1 MKLNKVQLEAVTS
14 IDKDVTLMAGA
25 GTGKTRVLT
34 SRFINIVKIYH
45 DPKKILAITFTKKA
59 AEEMLGRISKELV
72 DENIDFEEKDL
83 NIMTIH
89 SFALEIVKNYSYL
102 IGINP
107 NFSILD
113 DGKVGEMLENAVK
126 VSLNNITSKEFQ
138 RYLIDFKTNPFEE
151 RKIFRDLYLD
161 FRNKD
166 LDFPDILN
174 KSLNFNKS
182 SKNSDELFLLL
193 DDFRKVSGSKFKNF
207 YDDNI
212 EEIKKTE
219 NLDLEALN
227 SIEENLGS
235 ASKYEDK
242 IENIVDLIHDLKKNL
257 EIKNK
262 GYYQVIIEILKEI
275 DKNYSKEK
283 RELKALDYDD
293 IISYTHLILSD
304 DKFNKSLKERY
315 SYILVDEYQ
324 DTNEIQNEIIN
335 TFVDSNLFIVG
346 DPKQSIYA
354 FRGTDLK
361 SYFNFSNKIKNRGI
375 SLVMNK
381 NYRSDGK
388 IINFINSTFENLIE
402 SYEEMD
408 FDFES
413 GGDVYKYDAEDNNE
427 IADLVLDLLKKF
439 EEKEVAIL
447 SRSNAQIDEISRILS
462 LRNISFNKGERSLE
476 EIEVLKVTKNILST
490 IYSPEDFLNTLALF
504 NSPILNFNFKD
515 LVKILNLGLDNV
527 PALLDLKCDDE
538 NINKFIKFLNKLKEE
553 SKLLLFDEMIEE
565 IMNYFYDLK
574 TLKKIDW
581 EYLYKFK
588 ERARD
593 YLEDKDKDYR
603 SFEKYILTLSFDDLE
618 DGINLLTIHK
628 SKGLEFDAVIISHM
642 DRGKK
647 LGQNKKIIVDREL
660 GLALKSDFSDY
671 RYRTINEKLRAVDRE
686 EEKRVLYVAMT
697 RAKKELILF
706 GNYKKYKSDS
716 YFDLLDKKIK
726 IKEYELSDEIEKEIS
741 AKSYSELDLDYNFEN
756 RIREYYTVTDFLNF
770 KRSPIDFYKK
780 YFLGIDEYTLGQGK
794 TQVMDPKRLG
804 SIVHLFA
811 QIHSN
816 KDANKDNIDEFL
828 KEIFEYYE
836 EEINEDKLNISRELS
851 LNYLEME
858 EKNIIDKE
866 LLFYYDLDGFLVKGF
881 IDQVIKID
889 GVYYIVDLK
898 TSDMDIDYIKS
909 SYENQLILYS
919 AIYEKLYKVK
929 VKAAYI
935 FDLRGKKKI
944 NIEINDEKNKIIME
958 EFLNYIKF
966 IRSHRNY
973 KDYLKF

>member
-34 SRFINIVKIYH
+34 SRFINIVKNNH

-72 DENIDFEEKDL
+72 DENIDFEEKNL

-113 DGKVGEMLENAVK
+113 DGKAGEMLENAVK
-126 VSLNNITSKEFQ
+126 VSLNNITSEEFQ

-151 RKIFRDLYLD
+151 RKVFRDLYLD

-166 LDFPDILN
+166 LDFSDILN

-207 YDDNI
+207 YDENI
-212 EEIKKTE
+212 DEIKNTE
-219 NLDLEALN
+219 RLDLEALN

-262 GYYQVIIEILKEI
+262 EYYQVIIEILKEL

-527 PALLDLKCDDE
+527 SALLDLKCDDA

-618 DGINLLTIHK
+618 EGINLLTIHK
-628 SKGLEFDAVIISHM
+628 SKGLEFDVVIISHM

-647 LGQNKKIIVDREL
+647 LGQNKRIIVDREL

-671 RYRTINEKLRAVDRE
+671 RYRTINEKLRAVDME

-697 RAKKELILF
+697 RAKKELILY

-794 TQVMDPKRLG
+794 IQVMDPKRLG

-866 LLFYYDLDGFLVKGF
+866 LLFYYDLEGFLVKGF

-889 GVYYIVDLK
+889 GDYYIVDLK
-898 TSDMDIDYIKS
+898 TSDMDLDYIKS

-929 VKAAYI
+929 VKSAYI

>member
-34 SRFINIVKIYH
+34 SRFINIVKNYH

-113 DGKVGEMLENAVK
+113 DGKIEEMLENAVK

-151 RKIFRDLYLD
+151 RKVFIDLYLD

-166 LDFPDILN
+166 LDFSDILN

-182 SKNSDELFLLL
+182 SKSSKELFLLL

-242 IENIVDLIHDLKKNL
+242 IENIVDLIHDLKKNF

-527 PALLDLKCDDE
+527 SALLDLKCDDA

-603 SFEKYILTLSFDDLE
+603 SFEKYLLTLSFDDLE
-618 DGINLLTIHK
+618 EGINLLTIHK
-628 SKGLEFDAVIISHM
+628 SKGLEFDVVIISHM

-647 LGQNKKIIVDREL
+647 LGQVRKIIVDREL

-706 GNYKKYKSDS
+706 GNLKKYKSDS
-716 YFDLLDKKIK
+716 YFDLLDRDIK
-726 IKEYELSDEIEKEIS
+726 IKEYKLSDEIEKEIS

-780 YFLGIDEYTLGQGK
+780 YFLGIDEYTLGEGK
-794 TQVMDPKRLG
+794 IQVMDPKRLG

-889 GVYYIVDLK
+889 GDYYIVDLK

>member
-34 SRFINIVKIYH
+34 SRFINIVKNNH

-113 DGKVGEMLENAVK
+113 DGKAGEMLENAVK

-138 RYLIDFKTNPFEE
+138 RYLIEFKTNPFEE
-151 RKIFRDLYLD
+151 RKVFRDLYLD
-161 FRNKD
+161 FRNKN
-166 LDFPDILN
+166 LDFSDILN

-182 SKNSDELFLLL
+182 SKSSKELFLLL

-207 YDDNI
+207 YDENI
-212 EEIKKTE
+212 DEIKNTE
-219 NLDLEALN
+219 RLDLEALN

-439 EEKEVAIL
+439 EDKEVAIL

-527 PALLDLKCDDE
+527 SALLDLKCDDA

-565 IMNYFYDLK
+565 IMKYFYDLK

-618 DGINLLTIHK
+618 EGINLLTIHK

-660 GLALKSDFSDY
+660 GLAIKSDFSDY

-741 AKSYSELDLDYNFEN
+741 SKSYSKLDLDYNFEN

-794 TQVMDPKRLG
+794 IQVMDPKRLG

-889 GVYYIVDLK
+889 GDYYIVDLK

-929 VKAAYI
+929 VKSAYI

>member
-34 SRFINIVKIYH
+34 SRFINIVKINN

-72 DENIDFEEKDL
+72 EENIDFEEKDL

-89 SFALEIVKNYSYL
+89 SFALEIVRNYSYL

-107 NFSILD
+107 NFTILD
-113 DGKVGEMLENAVK
+113 DGKAGEMLENAVK
-126 VSLNNITSKEFQ
+126 ASLNNIRDEKFK

-151 RKIFRDLYLD
+151 RKVFRDLYLD

-166 LDFPDILN
+166 LDFSDILN
-174 KSLNFNKS
+174 RSLNFNKTSKS
-182 SKNSDELFLLL
+182 SDDLFLLL
-193 DDFRKVSGSKFKNF
+193 DDFRKVSGNKFKNF

-219 NLDLEALN
+219 NLDLEILK

-242 IENIVDLIHDLKKNL
+242 IKNIVDLIHELKKNF

-262 GYYQVIIEILKEI
+262 EYYEIIIEILKEI
-275 DKNYSKEK
+275 DKNYSREK
-283 RELKALDYDD
+283 RDIRALDYDD

-304 DKFNKSLKERY
+304 ERFKKNLKDRY

-335 TFVDSNLFIVG
+335 TFADSNLFIVG

-361 SYFNFSNKIKNRGI
+361 SYYSFSDKIKNRGI

-408 FDFES
+408 YDFES
-413 GGDVYKYDAEDNNE
+413 GGDVYQYDTEDNNE

-439 EEKEVAIL
+439 DEKEIAIL

-462 LRNISFNKGERSLE
+462 LRNIAFNKGERSLE
-476 EIEVLKVTKNILST
+476 EIEVLKVTKNILSS

-504 NSPILNFNFKD
+504 NSPLLNFNFKD
-515 LVKILNLGLDNV
+515 LVKILNLGIDKTS
-527 PALLDLKCDDE
+527 ALLDLKCDDE
-538 NINKFIKFLNKLKEE
+538 NINSFIKFLNKLKEK
-553 SKLLLFDEMIEE
+553 SKVLLFDEMIEE
-565 IMNYFYDLK
+565 IMNYFYGLK

-588 ERARD
+588 EIARD
-593 YLEDKDKDYR
+593 YLEEKQEDYR
-603 SFEKYILTLSFDDLE
+603 SFEKYLLTLSFDDLE
-618 DGINLLTIHK
+618 EGINLLTIHK

-647 LGQNKKIIVDREL
+647 LGQARKIIVDREL

-671 RYRTINEKLRAVDRE
+671 RYKTINEKLRDVDRE

-697 RAKKELILF
+697 RAKRELILF
-706 GNYKKYKSDS
+706 GNLKKYKSDS
-716 YFDLLDKKIK
+716 YFDLLDRDIK
-726 IKEYELSDEIEKEIS
+726 IKEYEFSREIKEDLPKKKY
-741 AKSYSELDLDYNFEN
+741 AYLDLDLNFEN

-780 YFLGIDEYTLGQGK
+780 YFLGIDDYTLGQGK
-794 TQVMDPKRLG
+794 TQVMDPKTLG

-816 KDANKDNIDEFL
+816 KDANKNNIDEYL

-836 EEINEDKLNISRELS
+836 EEIDEDKLNIARELS

-858 EKNIIDKE
+858 EENIIDKE
-866 LLFYYDLDGFLVKGF
+866 LLFYYDLEGYLVKGF
-881 IDQVIKID
+881 IDQVIKINGD
-889 GVYYIVDLK
+889 YYIVDLK
-898 TSDMDIDYIKS
+898 TSDMDLDYIKS
-909 SYENQLILYS
+909 SYENQLVLYS
-919 AIYEKLYKVK
+919 AIYEKFYKVK

-935 FDLRGKKKI
+935 FDLRGKNKI
-944 NIEINDEKNKIIME
+944 DIEINEEKSKLVME

-966 IRSHRNY
+966 IRSHTNY

>member
-34 SRFINIVKIYH
+34 SRFINIVKNNN

-72 DENIDFEEKDL
+72 EENIDFEEKDL

-89 SFALEIVKNYSYL
+89 SFALEIVRNYSYL

-107 NFSILD
+107 NFTILD
-113 DGKVGEMLENAVK
+113 DGKAGEMLENAVK
-126 VSLNNITSKEFQ
+126 ASLNNIRDEKFK

-151 RKIFRDLYLD
+151 RRLFADLYGD
-161 FRNKD
+161 FRNKN
-166 LDFPDILN
+166 LDFSDILSR
-174 KSLNFNKS
+174 SLNFNNTSKS
-182 SKNSDELFLLL
+182 SDELFLLL
-193 DDFRKVSGSKFKNF
+193 DDFRKVSGNKFKKF

-219 NLDLEALN
+219 NLDLEILN

-235 ASKYEDK
+235 ASKYENK
-242 IENIVDLIHDLKKNL
+242 IKNIEDLIHELKKNL

-262 GYYQVIIEILKEI
+262 EYYEIIIEILKEI
-275 DKNYSKEK
+275 DKNYSREK
-283 RELKALDYDD
+283 RDIKALDYDD
-293 IISYTHLILSD
+293 IISYTHLILRD
-304 DKFNKSLKERY
+304 ERFKKNLKGRY

-335 TFVDSNLFIVG
+335 TFADSNLFIVG

-361 SYFNFSNKIKNRGI
+361 SYYSFSDKIKNRGI

-408 FDFES
+408 YDFES
-413 GGDVYKYDAEDNNE
+413 GGNVYQYDTEDNNE

-439 EEKEVAIL
+439 GEKEIAIL

-476 EIEVLKVTKNILST
+476 EIEVLKVTKNILSS

-515 LVKILNLGLDNV
+515 LVKILNLGIDKTS
-527 PALLDLKCDDE
+527 ALLDLKCDDE
-538 NINKFIKFLNKLKEE
+538 NINSFIKFLNKLKEK
-553 SKLLLFDEMIEE
+553 SKVLLFDEMIEE
-565 IMNYFYDLK
+565 IMNYFYGLK

-588 ERARD
+588 EIARD
-593 YLEDKDKDYR
+593 YLEEKQEDYR
-603 SFEKYILTLSFDDLE
+603 SFEKYLLTLSFDDLE
-618 DGINLLTIHK
+618 EGINLLTIHK
-628 SKGLEFDAVIISHM
+628 SKGLEFDVVIISHM

-647 LGQNKKIIVDREL
+647 LGQVRKIIVDREL

-706 GNYKKYKSDS
+706 GNLKKYKSDS
-716 YFDLLDKKIK
+716 YFDLLDRDIK
-726 IKEYELSDEIEKEIS
+726 IKDYEFSREKKEDIPKKKY
-741 AKSYSELDLDYNFEN
+741 AYLDLDLNFEN

-780 YFLGIDEYTLGQGK
+780 YFLGIDDYTLGQGK
-794 TQVMDPKRLG
+794 TQVMDPKTLG

-816 KDANKDNIDEFL
+816 KDANKNNIDEYL

-836 EEINEDKLNISRELS
+836 EEIDEDKLNIARELS

-858 EKNIIDKE
+858 EENIIDKE
-866 LLFYYDLDGFLVKGF
+866 LLFYYDLEGYLVKGF

-889 GVYYIVDLK
+889 GDYYIVDLK
-898 TSDMDIDYIKS
+898 TSDMDLDYIKS
-909 SYENQLILYS
+909 SYENQLVLYS

-935 FDLRGKKKI
+935 FDLRGKNKI
-944 NIEINDEKNKIIME
+944 DIEINEGKSKLVME

-966 IRSHRNY
+966 IRSHTNY

>member
-34 SRFINIVKIYH
+34 SRFINIVKNNH

-113 DGKVGEMLENAVK
+113 DGKAGEMLENAVK

-151 RKIFRDLYLD
+151 RKVFRDLYLD

-166 LDFPDILN
+166 LDFSDILN

-182 SKNSDELFLLL
+182 SKSSDELFLLL

-219 NLDLEALN
+219 KLDLEALN

-242 IENIVDLIHDLKKNL
+242 IKSIVDLIHDLKKNL

-408 FDFES
+408 FDFE
-413 GGDVYKYDAEDNNE
+413 GDGDVYKYDAEDNNE

-527 PALLDLKCDDE
+527 SALLDLKCDDA

-565 IMNYFYDLK
+565 IMKYFYDLK

-603 SFEKYILTLSFDDLE
+603 SFEKYILTLRFDDLE
-618 DGINLLTIHK
+618 EGINLLTIHK

-741 AKSYSELDLDYNFEN
+741 AKSYSELDLEYNFEN

-794 TQVMDPKRLG
+794 IQVMDPKRLG

-889 GVYYIVDLK
+889 GDYYIVDLK

-944 NIEINDEKNKIIME
+944 NIEINDEKNKIVME

>member
-34 SRFINIVKIYH
+34 SRFINIVKNNH

-126 VSLNNITSKEFQ
+126 VSLNSITSKEFQ

-151 RKIFRDLYLD
+151 RKVFRDLYLD

-166 LDFPDILN
+166 LDFSDILN

-182 SKNSDELFLLL
+182 SKSSKELFLLL

-219 NLDLEALN
+219 NLDLEALK

-413 GGDVYKYDAEDNNE
+413 GGAVYKYDAEDNNE

-447 SRSNAQIDEISRILS
+447 SRSNAQIDEISRILT

-527 PALLDLKCDDE
+527 SALLDLKCDDA

-588 ERARD
+588 ERAKD
-593 YLEDKDKDYR
+593 FLEDKDKDYR

-618 DGINLLTIHK
+618 EGINLLTIHK

-741 AKSYSELDLDYNFEN
+741 AKSYSELDLEYNFEN

-794 TQVMDPKRLG
+794 IQVMDPKRLG

-889 GVYYIVDLK
+889 GDYYIVDLK

>member
-34 SRFINIVKIYH
+34 SRFLNIVKNNH

-72 DENIDFEEKDL
+72 EENIDFEEKDL

-89 SFALEIVKNYSYL
+89 SFALEIVRNYSYL

-107 NFSILD
+107 NFTILD
-113 DGKVGEMLENAVK
+113 DGKAGEMLENAVK
-126 VSLNNITSKEFQ
+126 ASLNNIRDEKFK

-151 RKIFRDLYLD
+151 RKLFADLYGD
-161 FRNKD
+161 FRNKN
-166 LDFPDILN
+166 LDFSDILSR
-174 KSLNFNKS
+174 SLNFNKT
-182 SKNSDELFLLL
+182 SKSSDELFLLL
-193 DDFRKVSGSKFKNF
+193 DDFRIVSGSKFKKF

-212 EEIKKTE
+212 EEIKNTE
-219 NLDLEALN
+219 NLDLEILN

-235 ASKYEDK
+235 SSKFEDK
-242 IENIVDLIHDLKKNL
+242 IKNIVDLIHELKKNL

-262 GYYQVIIEILKEI
+262 EYYEIIIEILKEI
-275 DKNYSKEK
+275 DRNYSREK
-283 RELKALDYDD
+283 RYIKALDYDD

-304 DKFNKSLKERY
+304 ERFKKNLKGRY

-335 TFVDSNLFIVG
+335 TFADSNLFIVG

-361 SYFNFSNKIKNRGI
+361 SYYSFSDKIKKRGI

-408 FDFES
+408 FDYES
-413 GGDVYKYDAEDNNE
+413 GGDVYQYDTVDNNE

-439 EEKEVAIL
+439 EEKEIAIL

-504 NSPILNFNFKD
+504 NSPLLNFKFKD
-515 LVKILNLGLDNV
+515 LVKILNLGIDKV
-527 PALLDLKCDDE
+527 SDLLDLNCNDA
-538 NINKFIKFLNKLKEE
+538 NINSFIKFLNKLKEK
-553 SKLLLFDEMIEE
+553 SKVLLFDEMIEE

-588 ERARD
+588 EMSREF
-593 YLEDKDKDYR
+593 LEEKEEDYR
-603 SFEKYILTLSFDDLE
+603 SFEKYLLTLSFEDLE
-618 DGINLLTIHK
+618 EGINLLTIHK

-647 LGQNKKIIVDREL
+647 LGQVRKIIVDREL
-660 GLALKSDFSDY
+660 GLAIKSDFSDY
-671 RYRTINEKLRAVDRE
+671 RYRAINEKLRDVDRE

-697 RAKKELILF
+697 RAKRELILF
-706 GNYKKYKSDS
+706 GNLKKYKSDS
-716 YFDLLDKKIK
+716 YFDLLDRDIK
-726 IKEYELSDEIEKEIS
+726 IKEYEFSKDIKENIP
-741 AKSYSELDLDYNFEN
+741 KKKYPYLDLDLNFEN

-780 YFLGIDEYTLGQGK
+780 YFLGIDDYTLGQGK
-794 TQVMDPKRLG
+794 IQVMDPKTLG

-811 QIHSN
+811 QIHSK
-816 KDANKDNIDEFL
+816 KDTNKDNIDEYL
-828 KEIFEYYE
+828 KDIFEYYE
-836 EEINEDKLNISRELS
+836 EEIDEDKLNIARELS
-851 LNYLEME
+851 LNYLDME
-858 EKNIIDKE
+858 EENIIDKE
-866 LLFYYDLDGFLVKGF
+866 LLFYYDLEGFLVKGF

-889 GVYYIVDLK
+889 GEYSIVDLK
-898 TSDMDIDYIKS
+898 TSDMDLDYIKS
-909 SYENQLILYS
+909 SYENQLVLYS

-935 FDLRGKKKI
+935 FDLRGKNKI
-944 NIEINDEKNKIIME
+944 DIEINEEKSKLVME

-966 IRSHRNY
+966 IRSHTNY

>member
-34 SRFINIVKIYH
+34 SRFINIVKNNH

-113 DGKVGEMLENAVK
+113 DGKAGEMLENAVK

-138 RYLIDFKTNPFEE
+138 RYLIEFKTNPFEE
-151 RKIFRDLYLD
+151 RKVFRDLYLD
-161 FRNKD
+161 FRNKN
-166 LDFPDILN
+166 LDFSDILN

-182 SKNSDELFLLL
+182 SKSSKELFLLL

-207 YDDNI
+207 YDENI
-212 EEIKKTE
+212 DEIKNTE
-219 NLDLEALN
+219 RLDLEALN

-439 EEKEVAIL
+439 EDKEVAIL

-527 PALLDLKCDDE
+527 SAILDLKCDDA

-565 IMNYFYDLK
+565 IMKYFYDLK

-618 DGINLLTIHK
+618 EGINLLTIHK

-660 GLALKSDFSDY
+660 GLAIKSDFSDY

-741 AKSYSELDLDYNFEN
+741 SKSYSKLDLDYNFEN

-794 TQVMDPKRLG
+794 IQVMDPKRLG

-889 GVYYIVDLK
+889 GDYYIVDLK

-929 VKAAYI
+929 VKSAYI

>member
-34 SRFINIVKIYH
+34 SRFINIVKNNH

-113 DGKVGEMLENAVK
+113 DGKAGEMLENAVK
-126 VSLNNITSKEFQ
+126 VSLNNITSKEYQ

-151 RKIFRDLYLD
+151 RKVFRDLYLD

-166 LDFPDILN
+166 LDFSDILN

-182 SKNSDELFLLL
+182 SKSSDELFLLL
-193 DDFRKVSGSKFKNF
+193 DDFRKVSGNKFKNF
-207 YDDNI
+207 YDENI
-212 EEIKKTE
+212 DEIKNTE
-219 NLDLEALN
+219 RLDLEALN

-361 SYFNFSNKIKNRGI
+361 SYFNFSNKLKNRGI

-413 GGDVYKYDAEDNNE
+413 GGDVYKYDTEDNNE

-527 PALLDLKCDDE
+527 SALLDLKCDDA

-593 YLEDKDKDYR
+593 YLKDKDKDYR

-618 DGINLLTIHK
+618 EGINLLTIHK

-726 IKEYELSDEIEKEIS
+726 IKEYELSDEIGKEIS

-794 TQVMDPKRLG
+794 IQVMDPKRLG

-816 KDANKDNIDEFL
+816 IDANKDNIDEFL

-889 GVYYIVDLK
+889 GDYYIVDLK

-929 VKAAYI
+929 VKSAYI

-958 EFLNYIKF
+958 EFLDYIKF

>member
-34 SRFINIVKIYH
+34 SRFINIVKNNH

-72 DENIDFEEKDL
+72 EENIDFEEKDL

-89 SFALEIVKNYSYL
+89 SFALEIVRNYSYL

-107 NFSILD
+107 NFTILD
-113 DGKVGEMLENAVK
+113 DGKAGEMLENAVK
-126 VSLNNITSKEFQ
+126 ASLNNIRDEKFK

-151 RKIFRDLYLD
+151 RKLFADLYGD
-161 FRNKD
+161 FRNKN
-166 LDFPDILN
+166 LDFSDILSM
-174 KSLNFNKS
+174 SLNFNKT
-182 SKNSDELFLLL
+182 SKSSDELFLLL
-193 DDFRKVSGSKFKNF
+193 DDFRKVSGNKFKKF

-212 EEIKKTE
+212 YEIKNTE
-219 NLDLEALN
+219 NLDLEILN

-235 ASKYEDK
+235 SSKYEDK
-242 IENIVDLIHDLKKNL
+242 IKKIVDLIHELKKNL

-262 GYYQVIIEILKEI
+262 EYYEIIIEILKEI
-275 DKNYSKEK
+275 DKNYSREK
-283 RELKALDYDD
+283 RDIKALDYDD
-293 IISYTHLILSD
+293 IISYTHLILGD
-304 DKFNKSLKERY
+304 ERFKKNLKDRY

-361 SYFNFSNKIKNRGI
+361 SYYSFSDKIKKRGI

-408 FDFES
+408 FDYEN
-413 GGDVYKYDAEDNNE
+413 GGDVYQYDTEDNNE

-439 EEKEVAIL
+439 EEKEIAIL

-504 NSPILNFNFKD
+504 NSPLLNFNFKD
-515 LVKILNLGLDNV
+515 LVKILNLGIDNV
-527 PALLDLKCDDE
+527 SALLDLKCDDA
-538 NINKFIKFLNKLKEE
+538 NINNFIKFLNKLKEK
-553 SKLLLFDEMIEE
+553 SKVLLFDEMIEE

-588 ERARD
+588 EMARE
-593 YLEDKDKDYR
+593 YLEDKQEDYR
-603 SFEKYILTLSFDDLE
+603 SFEKYLLTLSFEDLE
-618 DGINLLTIHK
+618 EGINLLTIHK

-647 LGQNKKIIVDREL
+647 LGQVRKIIVNREL
-660 GLALKSDFSDY
+660 GLAIKSDFSDY
-671 RYRTINEKLRAVDRE
+671 RYRAINEKLRDVDRE

-697 RAKKELILF
+697 RAKRELILF
-706 GNYKKYKSDS
+706 GNLKKYKSDS
-716 YFDLLDKKIK
+716 YFDLLDRDIK
-726 IKEYELSDEIEKEIS
+726 IKEYEFSKDIKENIP
-741 AKSYSELDLDYNFEN
+741 KKKYPYLDLDLNFEN

-780 YFLGIDEYTLGQGK
+780 YFLGIDDYTLGQGK
-794 TQVMDPKRLG
+794 IQVMDPKTLG

-811 QIHSN
+811 QIHSK
-816 KDANKDNIDEFL
+816 KDTNKDNIDEYL
-828 KEIFEYYE
+828 KDIFEYYE
-836 EEINEDKLNISRELS
+836 EEIDEDKLNIARELS
-851 LNYLEME
+851 LNYLDME
-858 EKNIIDKE
+858 EENIIDKE
-866 LLFYYDLDGFLVKGF
+866 LLFYYDLEGFLVKGF

-889 GVYYIVDLK
+889 GEYSIVDLK
-898 TSDMDIDYIKS
+898 TSDMDLDYIKS
-909 SYENQLILYS
+909 SYENQLVLYS

-935 FDLRGKKKI
+935 FDLRGKNKI
-944 NIEINDEKNKIIME
+944 DIEINEEKSKLVME

-966 IRSHRNY
+966 IRSHTNY

>member
-34 SRFINIVKIYH
+34 SRFINIVKNNH

-151 RKIFRDLYLD
+151 RKVFRDLYLD

-166 LDFPDILN
+166 LDFSDILN

-182 SKNSDELFLLL
+182 SKSSKELFLLL
-193 DDFRKVSGSKFKNF
+193 DDFRKVSGNKFKNF

-439 EEKEVAIL
+439 EAKEVAIL

-527 PALLDLKCDDE
+527 SALLDLKCDDA

-618 DGINLLTIHK
+618 EGINLLTIHK

-671 RYRTINEKLRAVDRE
+671 RYRTINEKLRDVDRE

-697 RAKKELILF
+697 RAKKELILY

-741 AKSYSELDLDYNFEN
+741 AKSYSELDLEYNFEN

-794 TQVMDPKRLG
+794 IQVMDPKRLG

-889 GVYYIVDLK
+889 GDYYIVDLK

>member
-34 SRFINIVKIYH
+34 SRFINIVKNNH

-59 AEEMLGRISKELV
+59 AEEMMGRISKELV
-72 DENIDFEEKDL
+72 DENMDFEEKDL

-107 NFSILD
+107 NFTILD

-151 RKIFRDLYLD
+151 RKVFRDLYLD

-166 LDFPDILN
+166 LDFSDILN

-182 SKNSDELFLLL
+182 SKSSYELFLLL
-193 DDFRKVSGSKFKNF
+193 DDFRKVSGNKFKKF

-212 EEIKKTE
+212 DEIKNTE
-219 NLDLEALN
+219 RLDLEALN

-527 PALLDLKCDDE
+527 SALLDLKCDDA

-618 DGINLLTIHK
+618 EGINLLTIHK

-794 TQVMDPKRLG
+794 IQVMDPKRLG

-866 LLFYYDLDGFLVKGF
+866 LLFYYDLEGFLVKGF
-881 IDQVIKID
+881 IDQVIKIGGD
-889 GVYYIVDLK
+889 YYIVDLK
-898 TSDMDIDYIKS
+898 TSDMDLDYIKS

-929 VKAAYI
+929 VKSAYI

>member
-34 SRFINIVKIYH
+34 SRFINIVKNNH

-59 AEEMLGRISKELV
+59 AEEMMGRISKELV
-72 DENIDFEEKDL
+72 DENMDFEEKDL

-107 NFSILD
+107 NFTILD

-151 RKIFRDLYLD
+151 RKVFRDLYLD

-166 LDFPDILN
+166 LDFSDILN

-182 SKNSDELFLLL
+182 SKNSKELFLLL
-193 DDFRKVSGSKFKNF
+193 DDFRKVSGNKFKKF

-212 EEIKKTE
+212 DEIKNTE
-219 NLDLEALN
+219 RLDLEALN

-527 PALLDLKCDDE
+527 SALLDLKCDDA

-618 DGINLLTIHK
+618 EGINLLTIHK

-741 AKSYSELDLDYNFEN
+741 VKSYSELDLDYNFEN

-770 KRSPIDFYKK
+770 KRSPIYFYKK

-794 TQVMDPKRLG
+794 IQVMDPKRLG

-889 GVYYIVDLK
+889 GDYYIVDLK

-929 VKAAYI
+929 VKSAYI

-958 EFLNYIKF
+958 EFLDYIKF

>member
-34 SRFINIVKIYH
+34 SRFINIVKNNH

-89 SFALEIVKNYSYL
+89 SFGLEIVKNYSYL
-102 IGINP
+102 IRINP

-151 RKIFRDLYLD
+151 RKVFRDLYLD

-166 LDFPDILN
+166 LDFSDILN

-182 SKNSDELFLLL
+182 SKSSKELFLLL

-207 YDDNI
+207 YDENI
-212 EEIKKTE
+212 DEIKNTE

-242 IENIVDLIHDLKKNL
+242 IENIVALIHDLKKNL

-361 SYFNFSNKIKNRGI
+361 SYFNFSNKIKNLGI

-527 PALLDLKCDDE
+527 SALLDLKCDDA

-618 DGINLLTIHK
+618 EGINLLTIHK

-756 RIREYYTVTDFLNF
+756 RIREYYTVTDFLNY

-794 TQVMDPKRLG
+794 IQVMDPKRLG

-866 LLFYYDLDGFLVKGF
+866 LLFYYDLEGFLVKGF

-889 GVYYIVDLK
+889 GDYYIVDLK

-929 VKAAYI
+929 VKSAYI